1 VSRLIAALMLVV
13 VGVVAL
19 TAAAPTLSK
28 LAASM
33 TVPIVAAGGVAC
45 LVRIVWA
52 RTRRW

>member
-1 VSRLIAALMLVV
+1 VSRLTTVLVLMV
-13 VGVVAL
+13 VGVAAL

-28 LAASM
+28 LAASL
-33 TVPIVAAGGVAC
+33 TAPIVAAGGVAC